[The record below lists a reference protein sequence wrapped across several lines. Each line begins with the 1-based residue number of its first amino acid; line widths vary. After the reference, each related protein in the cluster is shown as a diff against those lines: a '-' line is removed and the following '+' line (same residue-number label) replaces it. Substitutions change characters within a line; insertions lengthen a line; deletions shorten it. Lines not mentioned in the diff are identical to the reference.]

1 VKACNELLAIL
12 RHASF
17 DPTTIRYANL
27 ETWHKQMD
35 ILNKHGIQYANM
47 RDDTIDGAQDVHFY
61 YRPAWDIVVD
71 ILASTRF
78 TQYLRHGFRPE
89 YNADSGEREYGEFV
103 SADWMKW
110 ATTLF
115 GDAALTILAI
125 FVGSDATQV
134 KNRGSAHPIYIS
146 LGNFLDSFRLTGEA
160 WQTSGLVPRLDHSL
174 MREKGYRNKVFG
186 ERAASRQ
193 ARSRRERQL
202 FQACAWTV
210 LKSLV
215 DVVHEGGRH
224 VLAGSGLVL
233 KALPLVAAW
242 NTDREEHNLITGAH
256 PHTCFH
262 CKVPAHLKDTVGEW
276 PLIDSTN
283 VKDMIEEANTT
294 GEYGGDKWRLKYAAS
309 ATKALPILASETWP
323 DGSTHHNVVQSWERY
338 DHFSVTT
345 GFRADPNPL
354 HDLPHCNLNQIC
366 RDDMMHCVLC
376 GMMEHVLAALLS
388 HIIM

>member
-1 VKACNELLAIL
+1 
-12 RHASF
+12 
-17 DPTTIRYANL
+17 
-27 ETWHKQMD
+27 
-35 ILNKHGIQYANM
+35 
-47 RDDTIDGAQDVHFY
+47 
-61 YRPAWDIVVD
+61 
-71 ILASTRF
+71 
-78 TQYLRHGFRPE
+78 
-89 YNADSGEREYGEFV
+89 
-103 SADWMKW
+103 
-110 ATTLF
+110 
-115 GDAALTILAI
+115 
-125 FVGSDATQV
+125 
-134 KNRGSAHPIYIS
+134 
-146 LGNFLDSFRLTGEA
+146 
-160 WQTSGLVPRLDHSL
+160 
-174 MREKGYRNKVFG
+174 
-186 ERAASRQ
+186 
-193 ARSRRERQL
+193 
-202 FQACAWTV
+202 V

-233 KALPLVAAW
+233 KALPLGAAW
-242 NTDREEHNLITGAH
+242 NTDREEHSLITGAH

-294 GEYGGDKWRLKYAAS
+294 GEYGGDKWCLKYTAS

-345 GFRADPNPL
+345 DFRADLNPL

-366 RDDMMHCVLC
+366 RDDKMHCVLC

-388 HIIM
+388 HIIMWVVAAARP